1 MLIVTK
7 RRYKKQHVIGGAG
20 IFDTLGNIFKQL
32 IRSDAA
38 KQLTSTALSASKEA
52 AKENAKKVISVGKTT
67 AIDVGKRLVDKAAAK
82 LLAHKK
88 PQIIPQLTP
97 LQTQPTVMPTP
108 LTQESKDALTKLIN
122 DDANINNILMGS
134 GNVGPRKRHRATKS
148 SAISIQDL
156 VRGLNGGGMK
166 MATI

>member
-7 RRYKKQHVIGGAG
+7 RRYRKQHVIGGAG

-52 AKENAKKVISVGKTT
+52 AKEIAKRVISVGKTT

-82 LLAHKK
+82 LLAPKK
-88 PQIIPQLTP
+88 QQVIPQLPIPQLTP
-97 LQTQPTVMPTP
+97 LQTQPTVMPTHLP
-108 LTQESKDALTKLIN
+108 KTQ
-122 DDANINNILMGS
+122 
-134 GNVGPRKRHRATKS
+134 
-148 SAISIQDL
+148 
-156 VRGLNGGGMK
+156 K
-166 MATI
+166 MP